1 MGSGY
6 RARYVGP
13 YSWFRCW
20 RWLWTS
26 RRRWWRIRRWTTRGG
41 GFGGGPP
48 PGFFGRGG
56 GGGGGRGFGG
66 GSRETE
72 ILINGKRTAGKNNS
86 TGGQLT
92 RITSDQVDYIE
103 IIRGT
108 SGELDVRGSGQVVNV
123 VLYDTFTDST
133 MQYQAQ
139 ASQSDN
145 NTISPSGTFSY
156 SGQIEGLNFLV
167 SASHSDNYFKSIS
180 KENSILG
187 DFSPNDFIQEIRESD
202 GKQFNSQY

>member
-1 MGSGY
+1 M
-6 RARYVGP
+6 
-13 YSWFRCW
+13 
-20 RWLWTS
+20 
-26 RRRWWRIRRWTTRGG
+26 
-41 GFGGGPP
+41 
-48 PGFFGRGG
+48 
-56 GGGGGRGFGG
+56 
-66 GSRETE
+66 
-72 ILINGKRTAGKNNS
+72 
-86 TGGQLT
+86 
-92 RITSDQVDYIE
+92 
-103 IIRGT
+103 
-108 SGELDVRGSGQVVNV
+108 RGSGQVVNV

-202 GKQFNSQY
+202 GSNSTLSTNLDYEINGNSSARFNALYSDGDRPSELVRHTIDLSVQPNLTTYQREDAPSENDNWEIGGDYEYITDTGSRYKILFISNAFTNSAIRERFDLLAGGVEDKNLFLDAGLH